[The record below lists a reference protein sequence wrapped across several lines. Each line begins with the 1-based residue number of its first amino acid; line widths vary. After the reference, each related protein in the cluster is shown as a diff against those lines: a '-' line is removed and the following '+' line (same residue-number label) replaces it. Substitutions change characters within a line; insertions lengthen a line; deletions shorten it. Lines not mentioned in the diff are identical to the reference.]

1 MFLCFNPLYAG
12 HKLKN
17 CNVAAKVLYLFQSPI
32 CGSQTVVIPRKFFAG
47 ELFQSP
53 ICGSQTSYFSA
64 ATCCPGEVS
73 IPYMRVTNAVLR
85 EQRMLTHAF
94 QSPICGSQTPALRLD
109 ELSLAGFQSPICGS
123 QTMSVCK
130 SLAWLMC
137 FNPLYAGHKR
147 YRCVCRHRGV

>member
-94 QSPICGSQTPALRLD
+94 QSPICGSQTRIILL
-109 ELSLAGFQSPICGS
+109 EQFKLLS
-123 QTMSVCK
+123 
-130 SLAWLMC
+130 

-147 YRCVCRHRGV
+147 PPCASMNSAWLGFNPLYAGHKR